1 MHFEDTYSLI
11 QQLSEQWTNY
21 ARNITNVSKI
31 IENSSS
37 YNNSLMCLLFLADN
51 ENHIIYVSTPIPRD
65 CITFNVLN
73 NDIDTT
79 TKVINLLHEADAT
92 NKTPVIKTDDN
103 CGVVMYSSDVPVTY
117 NELDLEGYTFV
128 EVDVSSDVNENNQT
142 PIDLFML
149 DLQMRSIYIK
159 T

>member
-73 NDIDTT
+73 NSIDIT
-79 TKVINLLHEADAT
+79 TKVINLLHEADVA
-92 NKTPVIKTDDN
+92 NKTPVIKTDDD
-103 CGVVMYSSDVPVTY
+103 CGVVVYSSDVPVTY

-128 EVDVSSDVNENNQT
+128 EVDVSSNVNEGDQT

-149 DLQMRSIYIK
+149 DLQMRSIH
-159 T
+159 

>member
-1 MHFEDTYSLI
+1 MHFDDTYSLI

-21 ARNITNVSKI
+21 ARNVNNVSNI
-31 IENSSS
+31 IKNSSS

-51 ENHIIYVSTPIPRD
+51 ENRVIYISTPIPRD
-65 CITFNVLN
+65 CITFKVLN

-79 TKVINLLHEADAT
+79 TKVINLLHEADVA
-92 NKTPVIKTDDN
+92 NKTPVIKTDDD
-103 CGVVMYSSDVPVTY
+103 CGVVVYSSDVPVTY

-128 EVDVSSDVNENNQT
+128 EVDVSSSVNEGDQT

-149 DLQMRSIYIK
+149 DLQMRSIY
-159 T
+159 